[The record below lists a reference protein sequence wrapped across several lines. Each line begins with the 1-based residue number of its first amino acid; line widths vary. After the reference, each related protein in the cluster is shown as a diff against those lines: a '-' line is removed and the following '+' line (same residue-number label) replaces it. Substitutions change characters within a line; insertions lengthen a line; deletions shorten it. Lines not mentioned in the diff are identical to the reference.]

1 MKTNKILALLVTLL
15 VVVGFTGCKSD
26 DETTAKPAK
35 EMLRVIGGDIEIR
48 SGEENAVVTIKADCH
63 WKVQNLETT
72 QFDGELTVQPREGE
86 GNGTLVI
93 STSQNLSNSG
103 RKATFDLVSDGG
115 LKQRITIVQ
124 TGGGDALNISKKT
137 LTFDAEPT
145 ASQMLTINSNTAWRI
160 QVPAGINWLHLDKT
174 TGNAGVETVQ
184 VTIDNAISD
193 AARAVSLPIVYGSGN
208 TEVTVQQMGMSVIT
222 LSVNSDYFGTF
233 SPEGGEQEF
242 SVTSNAAWRVYV
254 PSSAASWLKVDS
266 TTIEG
271 VGNGYVRVFCDANSD
286 KQERLSTI
294 IVVAGTINPKQA
306 NVLVQQMGGYDD
318 PHHDNGQQGIISI
331 TDLYYEPHKV
341 RATEVMAMFEFKAP
355 SEVQSYGYCY
365 SKSSQ
370 LPTVNDETM
379 VVGSGGTNGFV
390 EWLTGLEPMTTYY
403 VRGFVYYQDKV
414 YYTPNVISFTTT
426 QQ

>member
-1 MKTNKILALLVTLL
+1 MKTNKILVLLATLF
-15 VVVGFTGCKSD
+15 VIAGFTGCKSD
-26 DETTAKPAK
+26 DESTAKPAK

-72 QFDGELTVQPREGE
+72 QFDGELTIQPREGE

-103 RKATFDLVSDGG
+103 RKAMFDLVSDGG

-124 TGGGDALNISKKT
+124 TGGGDALNVSKKT
-137 LTFDAEPT
+137 FTFDAAPT
-145 ASQMLTINSNTAWRI
+145 ASQVLTINSNTAWRI
-160 QVPAGINWLHLDKT
+160 QMPTGINWVHLDKT

-184 VTIDNAISD
+184 MTIDNALSD
-193 AARAVSLPIVYGSGN
+193 AARTISLPIVYGSGN

-318 PHHDNGQQGIISI
+318 PHQDSGQQDIVYIS
-331 TDLYYEPHKV
+331 DLMYEPQGVH
-341 RATEVMAMFEFKAP
+341 ATEAMAMFEFEAP
-355 SEVQSYGYCY
+355 GDVQSYGYCY
-365 SKSSQ
+365 SKNSQ
-370 LPTVNDETM
+370 WPTINDEMM
-379 VVGSGGTNGFV
+379 VAGSGGNKGFV
-390 EWLTGLEPMTTYY
+390 EWLTGLEPMTTYF

>member
-331 TDLYYEPHKV
+331 TDLYYEPHEV

>member
-48 SGEENAVVTIKADCH
+48 SGEENAVITIKADCH

-124 TGGGDALNISKKT
+124 TGGGDALNVSKKT

-160 QVPAGINWLHLDKT
+160 QLPAGINWLHLDKT

-184 VTIDNAISD
+184 MTIDNAVSD
-193 AARAVSLPIVYGSGN
+193 AARTVSLPIVYGSGS
-208 TEVTVQQMGMSVIT
+208 TEVIVQQMGMSVIT
-222 LSVNSDYFGTF
+222 LNVNSDYFGTF